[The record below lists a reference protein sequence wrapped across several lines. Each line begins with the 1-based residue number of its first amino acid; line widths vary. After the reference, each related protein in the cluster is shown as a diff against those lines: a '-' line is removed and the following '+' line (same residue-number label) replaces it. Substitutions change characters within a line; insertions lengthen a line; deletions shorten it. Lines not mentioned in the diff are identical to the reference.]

1 MLTHVCL
8 SIFGIDIVFLL
19 TIDLLL
25 NLVQMVISLGPLI
38 VSARSGLKVICHAF
52 AGDNMPNGLKRCTL

>member
-8 SIFGIDIVFLL
+8 SIFGIDIVLLL

-25 NLVQMVISLGPLI
+25 NLVHTVIGPLI